1 MRVRSK
7 LFHPLCQII
16 AALCVSE
23 ITPVAHAGPFGG
35 ALGGS
40 IAGGVVGGMING
52 PIGRIRGSRAG
63 ATMGFIG
70 GMADNAA
77 RRAQYDAY
85 YHQQAARQQWEAQQ
99 HQARAAAARMQP
111 AQEAPRATVVQK
123 QSNTLVLETQK
134 ALVRLGFDPGPIE
147 GEYGPS
153 TASAIRQYQAKA
165 GLLSTGQASQEL
177 LKHMLQNGG

>member
-1 MRVRSK
+1 MRVQSK
-7 LFHPLCQII
+7 LFHPLWLII

-23 ITPVAHAGPFGG
+23 ISPVAHAGPFGG

-40 IAGGVVGGMING
+40 TAGGMIGGMING
-52 PIGRIRGSRAG
+52 PIGRIRGSRVG

-70 GMADNAA
+70 GMADNAS

-85 YHQQAARQQWEAQQ
+85 YHQQAARQQWDAQQ
-99 HQARAAAARMQP
+99 QQARAAAARQQT
-111 AQEAPRATVVQK
+111 AQVAPRVTAVQR

-153 TASAIRQYQAKA
+153 TASAIRQYQANA
-165 GLLSTGQASQEL
+165 GLLSTGQPSQEL

>member
-1 MRVRSK
+1 MF
-7 LFHPLCQII
+7 LPLWLII

-23 ITPVAHAGPFGG
+23 ISPVSHAGPFGG

-40 IAGGVVGGMING
+40 IAGGMVGGMING
-52 PIGRIRGSRAG
+52 PIGRIRGSRVG

-77 RRAQYDAY
+77 RRANYDAY
-85 YHQQAARQQWEAQQ
+85 YHQQAARHHWEAQQ
-99 HQARAAAARMQP
+99 QQARAAASRRQTT
-111 AQEAPRATVVQK
+111 QYTPRTTVVQT

-147 GEYGPS
+147 GEYGPN
-153 TASAIRQYQAKA
+153 TARAIRQYQQRA
-165 GLLSTGQASQEL
+165 GLLATGQASQEL
-177 LKHMLQNGG
+177 LKHMLRNGG